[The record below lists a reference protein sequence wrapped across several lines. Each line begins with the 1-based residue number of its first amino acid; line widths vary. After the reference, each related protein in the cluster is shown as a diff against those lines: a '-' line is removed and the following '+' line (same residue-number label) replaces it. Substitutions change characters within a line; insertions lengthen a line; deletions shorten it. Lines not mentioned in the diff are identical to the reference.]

1 MSKELGLNEK
11 KIKEISKLKNEPKWM
26 TEFRLKSYR
35 VFKEIPNPNFG
46 PELKIDFDKIN
57 Y

>member
-1 MSKELGLNEK
+1 MAKELGLDEN

-35 VFKEIPNPNFG
+35 AFK
-46 PELKIDFDKIN
+46 
-57 Y
+57 